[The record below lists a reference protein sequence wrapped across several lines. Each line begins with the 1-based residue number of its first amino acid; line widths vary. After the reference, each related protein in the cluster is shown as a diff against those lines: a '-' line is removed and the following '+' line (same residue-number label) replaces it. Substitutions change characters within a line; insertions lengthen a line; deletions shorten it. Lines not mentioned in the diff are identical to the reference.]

1 MNVSW
6 LVVAMGAAAICIGG
20 YVFMLLLR
28 KRRLEAGLNVRG
40 EREPRS

>member
-1 MNVSW
+1 MNASW

-20 YVFMLLLR
+20 YVFVLLLR
-28 KRRLEAGLNVRG
+28 KSRLEAGLNVLR

>member
-20 YVFMLLLR
+20 YVVLLLVR
-28 KRRLEAGLNVRG
+28 KRRLEADLSVRR
-40 EREPRS
+40 ERERS